1 MKAIQ
6 GVSFKEMKDSGRCC
20 GSAGIY
26 NILQPKMSMQILDH
40 KMTEATQTKAAA
52 IVTSNPGCQLQM
64 AAGIKRS
71 GHSPSMRAVHLA
83 DLLLEAVLYGKKRP
97 AHQAE
102 RFFHAYL

>member
-1 MKAIQ
+1 
-6 GVSFKEMKDSGRCC
+6 
-20 GSAGIY
+20 
-26 NILQPKMSMQILDH
+26 MSMQILDH
-40 KMTEATQTKAAA
+40 KMTEASQTKAAA

-83 DLLLEAVLYGKKRP
+83 DLLLEAVLYKKRP

-102 RFFHAYL
+102 RFFMHIFRQLVR